1 MVAAEPKVDPSSRY
15 SIKQTCELLGVHRNT
30 LRAYTKGHFIKCGF
44 WKRNYRP
51 YYLGSEITNFWRM
64 RA

>member
-44 WKRNYRP
+44 
-51 YYLGSEITNFWRM
+51 
-64 RA
+64 